1 MQKNCHGRKIWLVEV
16 AFLFTRQYSPV
27 CIRASSTGPLCVYA
41 EYKFCSRS
49 LNFVKQLGSF
59 EDKGDKWNAFLLI
72 YCHLQITEGLRTK
85 WCVRYKPCLNCNVL
99 PIQRSGQLPRYQWF
113 GLKFLPVCNGC
124 SSDDLFDEQFSC
136 LYPSRFQTI
145 LLFLLQMVL
154 RSQCNI
160 DKRY

>member
-1 MQKNCHGRKIWLVEV
+1 MISRKINTRKCKKICHGRKIWLVEV

-27 CIRASSTGPLCVYA
+27 CIRASSTGLLCVSA

-85 WCVRYKPCLNCNVL
+85 WCVRYKPCLNCNYKSKGVVSSNCINDL
-99 PIQRSGQLPRYQWF
+99 VCNF
-113 GLKFLPVCNGC
+113 FLLCNGC
-124 SSDDLFDEQFSC
+124 SPVDLFDEQFLSV
-136 LYPSRFQTI
+136 P
-145 LLFLLQMVL
+145 
-154 RSQCNI
+154 
-160 DKRY
+160 